1 MEYVII
7 GNSTAGIAAAES
19 IRKLDQAGN
28 ITILS
33 DEAFPTYGRPL
44 ISYYL
49 LGKTDAAHMNYR
61 PADFY
66 RKNNIRTMFSV
77 RAEHIDAAKK
87 QVLLQGG
94 KKVKYDKLLVATG
107 SRPFVPPMEGLDKNE
122 YFTFMTY
129 ADALALEKQL
139 APEKNVLIV
148 GAGLIGLKCLEGI
161 ADRVGKVT
169 VVDMAPHILPSI
181 LDDYGASIIQ
191 NQLEKHGAEFYLSD
205 SVASFEKGVAH
216 LKSGATV
223 PFDILVV
230 AAGVRPNV
238 ELVKEAGG
246 KVGPVDMGEGSA
258 VGIEVTSRS
267 AEFAADGHG
276 LQQPYLLLQAIG
288 EYPHLFSQPCGR
300 GRLSVRPCQHAHLA
314 PFFGLLANLVDDAL
328 QGGQDRVFQAFLEHQ
343 RLGGVVDVLRSKPEV
358 HEFLEA
364 LQAPFLETG
373 LDEVFHRL
381 HIVVGGLFDF
391 LDFLG
396 IGIGKVPVEIPQIL
410 ELLLGESG
418 EGRDVE
424 VAKGD
429 EVFYFYPETVAD
441 QSPFGEVFPQWGGL
455 VCVTAVAG
463 RYGVKMK
470 GGCWIFHYSVFFEK
484 AGFSFLQV
492 LYGLLERVGCEASRG

>member
-19 IRKLDQAGN
+19 IRKLDQAGS

-66 RKNNIRTMFSV
+66 QKNNIRTMFSV
-77 RAEHIDAAKK
+77 RAEHIDTAKK

-107 SRPFVPPMEGLDKNE
+107 SRPFVPPMEGLNKNE

-139 APEKNVLIV
+139 APEKKVLIV

-191 NQLEKHGAEFYLSD
+191 KQLEKHGAEFYLSD

-246 KVGPVDMGEGSA
+246 KVGRGILTDDRQETSLKDVYAAGDCTESYDITCGQSRILALLPNAQFQGSCAGTNMAGGEAHFTNA
-258 VGIEVTSRS
+258 V
-267 AEFAADGHG
+267 
-276 LQQPYLLLQAIG
+276 PMNAIG
-288 EYPHLFSQPCGR
+288 FFGSHVLTAGSYFGDTYEEKEGETYKKLFFDGDNLNGFILIDLPERAGIYTSLLRNQTS
-300 GRLSVRPCQHAHLA
+300 LSEVDFEALKKDP
-314 PFFGLLANLVDDAL
+314 GLLA
-328 QGGQDRVFQAFLEHQ
+328 FSEAFREQKLA
-343 RLGGVVDVLRSKPEV
+343 R
-358 HEFLEA
+358 
-364 LQAPFLETG
+364 
-373 LDEVFHRL
+373 
-381 HIVVGGLFDF
+381 
-391 LDFLG
+391 
-396 IGIGKVPVEIPQIL
+396 KV
-410 ELLLGESG
+410 
-418 EGRDVE
+418 
-424 VAKGD
+424 
-429 EVFYFYPETVAD
+429 
-441 QSPFGEVFPQWGGL
+441 
-455 VCVTAVAG
+455 
-463 RYGVKMK
+463 
-470 GGCWIFHYSVFFEK
+470 
-484 AGFSFLQV
+484 
-492 LYGLLERVGCEASRG
+492 

>member
-19 IRKLDQAGN
+19 IRKLDQAGS

-61 PADFY
+61 PADFHQ
-66 RKNNIRTMFSV
+66 KNNIRTMFSV
-77 RAEHIDAAKK
+77 RAEHIDTAKK

-139 APEKNVLIV
+139 APEKKVLIV

-191 NQLEKHGAEFYLSD
+191 KQLEKHGAEFYLSD

-246 KVGPVDMGEGSA
+246 KVGRGILTDDRQETSLKDVYAAGDCTESYDITCGQSRILALLPNAQFQGSCAGTNMAGGEAHFTNA
-258 VGIEVTSRS
+258 V
-267 AEFAADGHG
+267 
-276 LQQPYLLLQAIG
+276 PMNAIG
-288 EYPHLFSQPCGR
+288 FFGSHVLTAGSYFGDTYEEKEGETYKKLFFDGDKLNGFILIDLPERAGIYTSLLRNQTS
-300 GRLSVRPCQHAHLA
+300 LSEVDFEALKKDP
-314 PFFGLLANLVDDAL
+314 GLLA
-328 QGGQDRVFQAFLEHQ
+328 FSEAFREQKLA
-343 RLGGVVDVLRSKPEV
+343 R
-358 HEFLEA
+358 
-364 LQAPFLETG
+364 
-373 LDEVFHRL
+373 
-381 HIVVGGLFDF
+381 
-391 LDFLG
+391 
-396 IGIGKVPVEIPQIL
+396 KV
-410 ELLLGESG
+410 
-418 EGRDVE
+418 
-424 VAKGD
+424 
-429 EVFYFYPETVAD
+429 
-441 QSPFGEVFPQWGGL
+441 
-455 VCVTAVAG
+455 
-463 RYGVKMK
+463 
-470 GGCWIFHYSVFFEK
+470 
-484 AGFSFLQV
+484 
-492 LYGLLERVGCEASRG
+492 

>member
-19 IRKLDQAGN
+19 IRKLDQAGS

-44 ISYYL
+44 ISYFL

-139 APEKNVLIV
+139 APEKKVLIV

-181 LDDYGASIIQ
+181 LDDYSASIIQ
-191 NQLEKHGAEFYLSD
+191 KQLEKHGAEFYLSD

-246 KVGPVDMGEGSA
+246 KVGRGILTDDRQETSLKDVYAAGDCTESYDITCGQSRILALLPNAQFQGSCAGTNMAGGEAHFTNA
-258 VGIEVTSRS
+258 V
-267 AEFAADGHG
+267 
-276 LQQPYLLLQAIG
+276 PMNAIG
-288 EYPHLFSQPCGR
+288 FFGSHVLTAGSYFGDTYEEKEGETYKKLFFDRDKLNGFILIDLPERAGIYTSLLRNQTS
-300 GRLSVRPCQHAHLA
+300 LSEVDFEALKKDP
-314 PFFGLLANLVDDAL
+314 GLLA
-328 QGGQDRVFQAFLEHQ
+328 FSEAFREQKLA
-343 RLGGVVDVLRSKPEV
+343 R
-358 HEFLEA
+358 
-364 LQAPFLETG
+364 
-373 LDEVFHRL
+373 
-381 HIVVGGLFDF
+381 
-391 LDFLG
+391 
-396 IGIGKVPVEIPQIL
+396 KV
-410 ELLLGESG
+410 
-418 EGRDVE
+418 
-424 VAKGD
+424 
-429 EVFYFYPETVAD
+429 
-441 QSPFGEVFPQWGGL
+441 
-455 VCVTAVAG
+455 
-463 RYGVKMK
+463 
-470 GGCWIFHYSVFFEK
+470 
-484 AGFSFLQV
+484 
-492 LYGLLERVGCEASRG
+492 

>member
-19 IRKLDQAGN
+19 IRKLDQAGS

-139 APEKNVLIV
+139 APEKKVLIV

-191 NQLEKHGAEFYLSD
+191 KLLEKHGAEFYLSD

-246 KVGPVDMGEGSA
+246 KVGRGILTDDRQETSLKDVYAAGDCTESYDITCGQSRILALLPNAQFQGSCAGTNMAGGEAHFTNA
-258 VGIEVTSRS
+258 V
-267 AEFAADGHG
+267 
-276 LQQPYLLLQAIG
+276 PMNAIG
-288 EYPHLFSQPCGR
+288 FFGSHVLTAGSYFGDTYEEKEGETYKKLFFDGDKLNGFILIDLPERAGIYTSLLRNQTS
-300 GRLSVRPCQHAHLA
+300 LSEVDFEALKKDP
-314 PFFGLLANLVDDAL
+314 GLLA
-328 QGGQDRVFQAFLEHQ
+328 FSEAFREQKLA
-343 RLGGVVDVLRSKPEV
+343 R
-358 HEFLEA
+358 
-364 LQAPFLETG
+364 
-373 LDEVFHRL
+373 
-381 HIVVGGLFDF
+381 
-391 LDFLG
+391 
-396 IGIGKVPVEIPQIL
+396 KV
-410 ELLLGESG
+410 
-418 EGRDVE
+418 
-424 VAKGD
+424 
-429 EVFYFYPETVAD
+429 
-441 QSPFGEVFPQWGGL
+441 
-455 VCVTAVAG
+455 
-463 RYGVKMK
+463 
-470 GGCWIFHYSVFFEK
+470 
-484 AGFSFLQV
+484 
-492 LYGLLERVGCEASRG
+492 

>member
-19 IRKLDQAGN
+19 IRKLDQAGS

-44 ISYYL
+44 ISYFL

-77 RAEHIDAAKK
+77 RAEHIDTAKK

-139 APEKNVLIV
+139 APEKKVLIV

-191 NQLEKHGAEFYLSD
+191 KQLEKHGAEFYLSD
-205 SVASFEKGVAH
+205 SVAGFEKGVAH

-246 KVGPVDMGEGSA
+246 KVGRGILTDDRQETSLKDVYAAGDCTESYDITCGQSRILALLPNAQFQGSCAGTNMAGGEAHFTNA
-258 VGIEVTSRS
+258 V
-267 AEFAADGHG
+267 
-276 LQQPYLLLQAIG
+276 PMNAIG
-288 EYPHLFSQPCGR
+288 FFGSHVLTAGSCFGDTYEEKEGETYKKLFFDGDKLNGFILIDLPERAGIYTSLLRNQTS
-300 GRLSVRPCQHAHLA
+300 LSEVDFEALKKDP
-314 PFFGLLANLVDDAL
+314 GLLA
-328 QGGQDRVFQAFLEHQ
+328 FSEAFREQKLA
-343 RLGGVVDVLRSKPEV
+343 R
-358 HEFLEA
+358 
-364 LQAPFLETG
+364 
-373 LDEVFHRL
+373 
-381 HIVVGGLFDF
+381 
-391 LDFLG
+391 
-396 IGIGKVPVEIPQIL
+396 KV
-410 ELLLGESG
+410 
-418 EGRDVE
+418 
-424 VAKGD
+424 
-429 EVFYFYPETVAD
+429 
-441 QSPFGEVFPQWGGL
+441 
-455 VCVTAVAG
+455 
-463 RYGVKMK
+463 
-470 GGCWIFHYSVFFEK
+470 
-484 AGFSFLQV
+484 
-492 LYGLLERVGCEASRG
+492 

>member
-19 IRKLDQAGN
+19 IRKLDQAGS

-33 DEAFPTYGRPL
+33 DEAFSTYGRPL
-44 ISYYL
+44 ISYFL

-77 RAEHIDAAKK
+77 RAEHIDTAKK

-139 APEKNVLIV
+139 APEKKVLIV

-191 NQLEKHGAEFYLSD
+191 EQLEKHGAEFYLSD

-246 KVGPVDMGEGSA
+246 KVGRGILTDDRQETSLKDVYAAGDCTESYDITCGQSRILALLPNAQFQGSCAGTNMAGGEAHFTNA
-258 VGIEVTSRS
+258 V
-267 AEFAADGHG
+267 
-276 LQQPYLLLQAIG
+276 PMNAIG
-288 EYPHLFSQPCGR
+288 FFGSHVLTAGSYFGDTYEEKEGETYKKLFFDGDKLNGFILIDLPERAGIYTSLLRNQTS
-300 GRLSVRPCQHAHLA
+300 LSEVDFEALKKDP
-314 PFFGLLANLVDDAL
+314 GLLA
-328 QGGQDRVFQAFLEHQ
+328 FSEAFREQKLA
-343 RLGGVVDVLRSKPEV
+343 R
-358 HEFLEA
+358 
-364 LQAPFLETG
+364 
-373 LDEVFHRL
+373 
-381 HIVVGGLFDF
+381 
-391 LDFLG
+391 
-396 IGIGKVPVEIPQIL
+396 KV
-410 ELLLGESG
+410 
-418 EGRDVE
+418 
-424 VAKGD
+424 
-429 EVFYFYPETVAD
+429 
-441 QSPFGEVFPQWGGL
+441 
-455 VCVTAVAG
+455 
-463 RYGVKMK
+463 
-470 GGCWIFHYSVFFEK
+470 
-484 AGFSFLQV
+484 
-492 LYGLLERVGCEASRG
+492 

>member
-19 IRKLDQAGN
+19 IRKLDQAGS

-44 ISYYL
+44 ISYFL

-139 APEKNVLIV
+139 APEKKVLIV

-191 NQLEKHGAEFYLSD
+191 KLLEKHGAEFYLSD

-246 KVGPVDMGEGSA
+246 KVGRGILTDDRQETSLKDVYAAGDCTESYDITCGQSRILALLPNAQFQGSCAGTNMAGGEAHFTNA
-258 VGIEVTSRS
+258 V
-267 AEFAADGHG
+267 
-276 LQQPYLLLQAIG
+276 PMNAIG
-288 EYPHLFSQPCGR
+288 FFGSHVLTAGSYFGDTYEEKEGETYKKLFFDGDKLNGFILIDLPERAGIYTSLLRNQTS
-300 GRLSVRPCQHAHLA
+300 LSEVDFEALKKDP
-314 PFFGLLANLVDDAL
+314 GLLA
-328 QGGQDRVFQAFLEHQ
+328 FSEAFREQKLA
-343 RLGGVVDVLRSKPEV
+343 R
-358 HEFLEA
+358 
-364 LQAPFLETG
+364 
-373 LDEVFHRL
+373 
-381 HIVVGGLFDF
+381 
-391 LDFLG
+391 
-396 IGIGKVPVEIPQIL
+396 KV
-410 ELLLGESG
+410 
-418 EGRDVE
+418 
-424 VAKGD
+424 
-429 EVFYFYPETVAD
+429 
-441 QSPFGEVFPQWGGL
+441 
-455 VCVTAVAG
+455 
-463 RYGVKMK
+463 
-470 GGCWIFHYSVFFEK
+470 
-484 AGFSFLQV
+484 
-492 LYGLLERVGCEASRG
+492 

>member
-19 IRKLDQAGN
+19 IRKLDQAGS

-49 LGKTDAAHMNYR
+49 LGKTDAAHMNYC

-66 RKNNIRTMFSV
+66 QKNNIRTMFSV
-77 RAEHIDAAKK
+77 RAEHIDTAKK

-139 APEKNVLIV
+139 APEKKVLIV

-191 NQLEKHGAEFYLSD
+191 KQLEKHGAEFYLSD

-246 KVGPVDMGEGSA
+246 KVGRGILTDDRQETSLKDVYAAGDCTESYDITCGQSRILALLPNAQFQGSCAGTNMAGGEAHFTNA
-258 VGIEVTSRS
+258 V
-267 AEFAADGHG
+267 
-276 LQQPYLLLQAIG
+276 PMNAIG
-288 EYPHLFSQPCGR
+288 FFGSHVLTAGSYFGDTYEEKEGETYKKLFFDGDKLNGFILIDLPERAGIYTSLLRNQTS
-300 GRLSVRPCQHAHLA
+300 LSEVDFEALKKDP
-314 PFFGLLANLVDDAL
+314 GLLA
-328 QGGQDRVFQAFLEHQ
+328 FSEAFREQKLA
-343 RLGGVVDVLRSKPEV
+343 R
-358 HEFLEA
+358 
-364 LQAPFLETG
+364 
-373 LDEVFHRL
+373 
-381 HIVVGGLFDF
+381 
-391 LDFLG
+391 
-396 IGIGKVPVEIPQIL
+396 KV
-410 ELLLGESG
+410 
-418 EGRDVE
+418 
-424 VAKGD
+424 
-429 EVFYFYPETVAD
+429 
-441 QSPFGEVFPQWGGL
+441 
-455 VCVTAVAG
+455 
-463 RYGVKMK
+463 
-470 GGCWIFHYSVFFEK
+470 
-484 AGFSFLQV
+484 
-492 LYGLLERVGCEASRG
+492 

>member
-19 IRKLDQAGN
+19 IRKLDQAGS

-44 ISYYL
+44 ISYFL

-66 RKNNIRTMFSV
+66 QKNNIRTMFSV

-139 APEKNVLIV
+139 APEKKVLIV

-191 NQLEKHGAEFYLSD
+191 KQLEKHGAEFYLSD

-246 KVGPVDMGEGSA
+246 KVGRGILTDDRQETSLKDVYAAGDCTESYDITCGQSRILALLPNAQFQGSCAGTNMAGGEAHFTNA
-258 VGIEVTSRS
+258 V
-267 AEFAADGHG
+267 
-276 LQQPYLLLQAIG
+276 PMNAIG
-288 EYPHLFSQPCGR
+288 FFGSHVLTAGSYFGDTYEEKEGETYKKLFFDGDKLNGFILIDLPERAGIYTSLLRNQTS
-300 GRLSVRPCQHAHLA
+300 LSEVDFEALKKDP
-314 PFFGLLANLVDDAL
+314 GLLA
-328 QGGQDRVFQAFLEHQ
+328 FSEAFREQKLA
-343 RLGGVVDVLRSKPEV
+343 R
-358 HEFLEA
+358 
-364 LQAPFLETG
+364 
-373 LDEVFHRL
+373 
-381 HIVVGGLFDF
+381 
-391 LDFLG
+391 
-396 IGIGKVPVEIPQIL
+396 KV
-410 ELLLGESG
+410 
-418 EGRDVE
+418 
-424 VAKGD
+424 
-429 EVFYFYPETVAD
+429 
-441 QSPFGEVFPQWGGL
+441 
-455 VCVTAVAG
+455 
-463 RYGVKMK
+463 
-470 GGCWIFHYSVFFEK
+470 
-484 AGFSFLQV
+484 
-492 LYGLLERVGCEASRG
+492 

>member
-19 IRKLDQAGN
+19 IRKLDQAGS

-44 ISYYL
+44 ISYFL

-139 APEKNVLIV
+139 APEKKVLIV

-191 NQLEKHGAEFYLSD
+191 KQLEKHGAEFYLSD
-205 SVASFEKGVAH
+205 SVASFEKDVAH

-246 KVGPVDMGEGSA
+246 KVGRGILTDDRQETSLKDVYAAGDCTESYDITCGQSRILALLPNAQFQGSCAGTNMAGGEAHFTNA
-258 VGIEVTSRS
+258 V
-267 AEFAADGHG
+267 
-276 LQQPYLLLQAIG
+276 PMNAIG
-288 EYPHLFSQPCGR
+288 FFGSHVLTAGSYFGDTYEEKEGETYKKLFFDGDKLNGFILIDLPERAGIYTSLLRNQTS
-300 GRLSVRPCQHAHLA
+300 LSEVDFEALKKDP
-314 PFFGLLANLVDDAL
+314 GLLA
-328 QGGQDRVFQAFLEHQ
+328 FSEAFREQKLA
-343 RLGGVVDVLRSKPEV
+343 R
-358 HEFLEA
+358 
-364 LQAPFLETG
+364 
-373 LDEVFHRL
+373 
-381 HIVVGGLFDF
+381 
-391 LDFLG
+391 
-396 IGIGKVPVEIPQIL
+396 KV
-410 ELLLGESG
+410 
-418 EGRDVE
+418 
-424 VAKGD
+424 
-429 EVFYFYPETVAD
+429 
-441 QSPFGEVFPQWGGL
+441 
-455 VCVTAVAG
+455 
-463 RYGVKMK
+463 
-470 GGCWIFHYSVFFEK
+470 
-484 AGFSFLQV
+484 
-492 LYGLLERVGCEASRG
+492 

>member
-19 IRKLDQAGN
+19 IRKLDQAGS

-66 RKNNIRTMFSV
+66 QKNNIRTMFSV

-139 APEKNVLIV
+139 APEKKVLIV

-191 NQLEKHGAEFYLSD
+191 KQLEKHGAEFYLSD

-246 KVGPVDMGEGSA
+246 KVGRGILTDDRQETSLKDVYAAGDCTECYDITCGQSRILALLPNAQFQGSCAGTNMAGGEAHFTNA
-258 VGIEVTSRS
+258 V
-267 AEFAADGHG
+267 
-276 LQQPYLLLQAIG
+276 PMNAIG
-288 EYPHLFSQPCGR
+288 FFGSHVLTAGSYFGDTYEEKEGETYKKLFFDGDKLNGFILIDLPERAGIYTSLLRNQTS
-300 GRLSVRPCQHAHLA
+300 LSEVDFEALKKDP
-314 PFFGLLANLVDDAL
+314 GLLA
-328 QGGQDRVFQAFLEHQ
+328 FSEAFREQKLA
-343 RLGGVVDVLRSKPEV
+343 R
-358 HEFLEA
+358 
-364 LQAPFLETG
+364 
-373 LDEVFHRL
+373 
-381 HIVVGGLFDF
+381 
-391 LDFLG
+391 
-396 IGIGKVPVEIPQIL
+396 KV
-410 ELLLGESG
+410 
-418 EGRDVE
+418 
-424 VAKGD
+424 
-429 EVFYFYPETVAD
+429 
-441 QSPFGEVFPQWGGL
+441 
-455 VCVTAVAG
+455 
-463 RYGVKMK
+463 
-470 GGCWIFHYSVFFEK
+470 
-484 AGFSFLQV
+484 
-492 LYGLLERVGCEASRG
+492 

>member
-19 IRKLDQAGN
+19 IRKLDQAGS

-44 ISYYL
+44 ISYFL

-139 APEKNVLIV
+139 APEKKVLIV

-191 NQLEKHGAEFYLSD
+191 KQLEKHGAEFYLSD

-246 KVGPVDMGEGSA
+246 KVGRGILTDDRQETSLKDVYAAGDCTECYDITCGQSRILALLPNAQFQGSCAGTNMAGGEAHFTNA
-258 VGIEVTSRS
+258 V
-267 AEFAADGHG
+267 
-276 LQQPYLLLQAIG
+276 PMNAIG
-288 EYPHLFSQPCGR
+288 FFGSHVLTAGSYFGDTYEEKEGETYKKLFFDGDKLNGFILIDLPERAGIYTSLLRNQTS
-300 GRLSVRPCQHAHLA
+300 LSEVDFEALKKDP
-314 PFFGLLANLVDDAL
+314 GLLA
-328 QGGQDRVFQAFLEHQ
+328 FSEAFREQKLA
-343 RLGGVVDVLRSKPEV
+343 R
-358 HEFLEA
+358 
-364 LQAPFLETG
+364 
-373 LDEVFHRL
+373 
-381 HIVVGGLFDF
+381 
-391 LDFLG
+391 
-396 IGIGKVPVEIPQIL
+396 KV
-410 ELLLGESG
+410 
-418 EGRDVE
+418 
-424 VAKGD
+424 
-429 EVFYFYPETVAD
+429 
-441 QSPFGEVFPQWGGL
+441 
-455 VCVTAVAG
+455 
-463 RYGVKMK
+463 
-470 GGCWIFHYSVFFEK
+470 
-484 AGFSFLQV
+484 
-492 LYGLLERVGCEASRG
+492 

>member
-19 IRKLDQAGN
+19 IRKLDQAGS

-49 LGKTDAAHMNYR
+49 LGKTDAAHMNYC

-66 RKNNIRTMFSV
+66 QKNNIRTMFSV
-77 RAEHIDAAKK
+77 RAEHIDTAKK

-107 SRPFVPPMEGLDKNE
+107 SRPFVPPREGLDKNE

-139 APEKNVLIV
+139 APEKKVLIV

-191 NQLEKHGAEFYLSD
+191 KQLEKHGAEFYLSD

-246 KVGPVDMGEGSA
+246 KVGRGILTDDRQETSLKDVYAAGDCTESYDITCGQSRILALLPNAQFQGSCAGTNMAGGEAHFTNA
-258 VGIEVTSRS
+258 V
-267 AEFAADGHG
+267 
-276 LQQPYLLLQAIG
+276 PMNAIG
-288 EYPHLFSQPCGR
+288 FFGSHVLTAGSYFGDTYEEKEGETYKKLFFDGDKLNGFILIDLPERAGIYTSLLRNQTS
-300 GRLSVRPCQHAHLA
+300 LSEVDFEALKKDP
-314 PFFGLLANLVDDAL
+314 GLLA
-328 QGGQDRVFQAFLEHQ
+328 FSEAFREQKLA
-343 RLGGVVDVLRSKPEV
+343 R
-358 HEFLEA
+358 
-364 LQAPFLETG
+364 
-373 LDEVFHRL
+373 
-381 HIVVGGLFDF
+381 
-391 LDFLG
+391 
-396 IGIGKVPVEIPQIL
+396 KV
-410 ELLLGESG
+410 
-418 EGRDVE
+418 
-424 VAKGD
+424 
-429 EVFYFYPETVAD
+429 
-441 QSPFGEVFPQWGGL
+441 
-455 VCVTAVAG
+455 
-463 RYGVKMK
+463 
-470 GGCWIFHYSVFFEK
+470 
-484 AGFSFLQV
+484 
-492 LYGLLERVGCEASRG
+492 

>member
-19 IRKLDQAGN
+19 IRKLDQAGS

-61 PADFY
+61 PADFHQ
-66 RKNNIRTMFSV
+66 KNNIRTMFSV
-77 RAEHIDAAKK
+77 RAEHIDTAKK

-139 APEKNVLIV
+139 APEKKVLIV

-191 NQLEKHGAEFYLSD
+191 KLLEKHGAEFYLSD

-246 KVGPVDMGEGSA
+246 KVGRGILTDDRQETSLKDVYAAGDCTESYDITCGQSRILALLPNAQFQGSCAGTNMAGGEAHFTNA
-258 VGIEVTSRS
+258 V
-267 AEFAADGHG
+267 
-276 LQQPYLLLQAIG
+276 PMNAIG
-288 EYPHLFSQPCGR
+288 FFGSHVLTAGSYFGDTYEEKEGETYKKLFFDGDKLNGFILIDLPERAGIYTSLLRNQTS
-300 GRLSVRPCQHAHLA
+300 LSEVDFEALKKDP
-314 PFFGLLANLVDDAL
+314 GLLA
-328 QGGQDRVFQAFLEHQ
+328 FSEAFREQKLA
-343 RLGGVVDVLRSKPEV
+343 R
-358 HEFLEA
+358 
-364 LQAPFLETG
+364 
-373 LDEVFHRL
+373 
-381 HIVVGGLFDF
+381 
-391 LDFLG
+391 
-396 IGIGKVPVEIPQIL
+396 KV
-410 ELLLGESG
+410 
-418 EGRDVE
+418 
-424 VAKGD
+424 
-429 EVFYFYPETVAD
+429 
-441 QSPFGEVFPQWGGL
+441 
-455 VCVTAVAG
+455 
-463 RYGVKMK
+463 
-470 GGCWIFHYSVFFEK
+470 
-484 AGFSFLQV
+484 
-492 LYGLLERVGCEASRG
+492 

>member
-19 IRKLDQAGN
+19 IRKLDQAGS

-44 ISYYL
+44 ISYFL

-77 RAEHIDAAKK
+77 RAEHIDTAKK

-139 APEKNVLIV
+139 APEKKVLIV

-181 LDDYGASIIQ
+181 LDDYSASIIQ
-191 NQLEKHGAEFYLSD
+191 KQLEKHGAEFYLSD

-223 PFDILVV
+223 LFDILVV

-246 KVGPVDMGEGSA
+246 KVGRGILTDDRQETSLKDVYAAGDCTESYDITCGQSRILALLPNAQFQGSCAGTNMAGGEAHFTNA
-258 VGIEVTSRS
+258 V
-267 AEFAADGHG
+267 
-276 LQQPYLLLQAIG
+276 PMNAIG
-288 EYPHLFSQPCGR
+288 FFGSHVLTAGSYFGDTYEEKEGETYKKLFFDGDKLNGFILIDLPERAGIYTSLLRNQTS
-300 GRLSVRPCQHAHLA
+300 LSEVDFEALKKDP
-314 PFFGLLANLVDDAL
+314 GLLA
-328 QGGQDRVFQAFLEHQ
+328 FSEAFREQKLA
-343 RLGGVVDVLRSKPEV
+343 R
-358 HEFLEA
+358 
-364 LQAPFLETG
+364 
-373 LDEVFHRL
+373 
-381 HIVVGGLFDF
+381 
-391 LDFLG
+391 
-396 IGIGKVPVEIPQIL
+396 KV
-410 ELLLGESG
+410 
-418 EGRDVE
+418 
-424 VAKGD
+424 
-429 EVFYFYPETVAD
+429 
-441 QSPFGEVFPQWGGL
+441 
-455 VCVTAVAG
+455 
-463 RYGVKMK
+463 
-470 GGCWIFHYSVFFEK
+470 
-484 AGFSFLQV
+484 
-492 LYGLLERVGCEASRG
+492 

>member
-19 IRKLDQAGN
+19 IRKLDQAGS

-44 ISYYL
+44 ISYFL

-77 RAEHIDAAKK
+77 CAEHIDAAIK

-139 APEKNVLIV
+139 APEKKVLIV

-191 NQLEKHGAEFYLSD
+191 KQLEKHGAEFYLSD

-246 KVGPVDMGEGSA
+246 KVGRGILTDDRQETSLKDVYAAGDCTESYDITCGQSRILALLPNAQFQGSCAGTNMAGGEAHFANA
-258 VGIEVTSRS
+258 V
-267 AEFAADGHG
+267 
-276 LQQPYLLLQAIG
+276 PMNAIG
-288 EYPHLFSQPCGR
+288 FFGSHVLTAGSYFGDTYEEKEGETYKKLFFDGDKLNGFILIDLPERAGIYTSLLRNQTS
-300 GRLSVRPCQHAHLA
+300 LSEVDFEALKKDP
-314 PFFGLLANLVDDAL
+314 GLLA
-328 QGGQDRVFQAFLEHQ
+328 FSEAFREQKLA
-343 RLGGVVDVLRSKPEV
+343 R
-358 HEFLEA
+358 
-364 LQAPFLETG
+364 
-373 LDEVFHRL
+373 
-381 HIVVGGLFDF
+381 
-391 LDFLG
+391 
-396 IGIGKVPVEIPQIL
+396 KV
-410 ELLLGESG
+410 
-418 EGRDVE
+418 
-424 VAKGD
+424 
-429 EVFYFYPETVAD
+429 
-441 QSPFGEVFPQWGGL
+441 
-455 VCVTAVAG
+455 
-463 RYGVKMK
+463 
-470 GGCWIFHYSVFFEK
+470 
-484 AGFSFLQV
+484 
-492 LYGLLERVGCEASRG
+492 

>member
-19 IRKLDQAGN
+19 IRKLDQAGS

-44 ISYYL
+44 ISYFL
-49 LGKTDAAHMNYR
+49 LGKMDAAHMNYR

-191 NQLEKHGAEFYLSD
+191 KQLEKHGAEFYLSD

-246 KVGPVDMGEGSA
+246 KVGRGILTDDRQETSLKDVYAAGDCTESYDITCGQSRILALLPNAQFQGSCAGTNMAGGEAHFTNA
-258 VGIEVTSRS
+258 V
-267 AEFAADGHG
+267 
-276 LQQPYLLLQAIG
+276 PMNAIG
-288 EYPHLFSQPCGR
+288 FFGSHVLTAGSYFGDTYEEKEGETYKKLFFDGDKLNGFILIDLPERAGIYTSLLRNQTS
-300 GRLSVRPCQHAHLA
+300 LSEVDFEALKKDP
-314 PFFGLLANLVDDAL
+314 GLLA
-328 QGGQDRVFQAFLEHQ
+328 FSEAFREQKLA
-343 RLGGVVDVLRSKPEV
+343 R
-358 HEFLEA
+358 
-364 LQAPFLETG
+364 
-373 LDEVFHRL
+373 
-381 HIVVGGLFDF
+381 
-391 LDFLG
+391 
-396 IGIGKVPVEIPQIL
+396 KV
-410 ELLLGESG
+410 
-418 EGRDVE
+418 
-424 VAKGD
+424 
-429 EVFYFYPETVAD
+429 
-441 QSPFGEVFPQWGGL
+441 
-455 VCVTAVAG
+455 
-463 RYGVKMK
+463 
-470 GGCWIFHYSVFFEK
+470 
-484 AGFSFLQV
+484 
-492 LYGLLERVGCEASRG
+492 

>member
-77 RAEHIDAAKK
+77 CAEHIDAEKK

-139 APEKNVLIV
+139 APEKKVLIV

-191 NQLEKHGAEFYLSD
+191 KQLEKHGAEFYLSD

-246 KVGPVDMGEGSA
+246 KVGRGILTDDRQETSLKDVYAAGDCTESYDITCGQSRILALLPNAQFQGSCAGTNMAGGEAHFTNA
-258 VGIEVTSRS
+258 V
-267 AEFAADGHG
+267 
-276 LQQPYLLLQAIG
+276 PMNAIG
-288 EYPHLFSQPCGR
+288 FFGSHVLTAGSYFGDTYEEKEGETYKKLFFDGDKLNGFILIDLPERAGIYTSLLRNQTS
-300 GRLSVRPCQHAHLA
+300 LSEVDFEALKKDP
-314 PFFGLLANLVDDAL
+314 GLLA
-328 QGGQDRVFQAFLEHQ
+328 FSEAFREQKLA
-343 RLGGVVDVLRSKPEV
+343 R
-358 HEFLEA
+358 
-364 LQAPFLETG
+364 
-373 LDEVFHRL
+373 
-381 HIVVGGLFDF
+381 
-391 LDFLG
+391 
-396 IGIGKVPVEIPQIL
+396 KV
-410 ELLLGESG
+410 
-418 EGRDVE
+418 
-424 VAKGD
+424 
-429 EVFYFYPETVAD
+429 
-441 QSPFGEVFPQWGGL
+441 
-455 VCVTAVAG
+455 
-463 RYGVKMK
+463 
-470 GGCWIFHYSVFFEK
+470 
-484 AGFSFLQV
+484 
-492 LYGLLERVGCEASRG
+492 

>member
-19 IRKLDQAGN
+19 IRKLDQAGS

-139 APEKNVLIV
+139 APEKKVLIV

-191 NQLEKHGAEFYLSD
+191 EQLEKHGAEFYLSD

-246 KVGPVDMGEGSA
+246 KVGRGILTDDRQETSLKDVYAAGDCTESYDITCGQSRILALLPNAQFQGSCAGTNMAGGEAHFTNA
-258 VGIEVTSRS
+258 V
-267 AEFAADGHG
+267 
-276 LQQPYLLLQAIG
+276 PMNAIG
-288 EYPHLFSQPCGR
+288 FFGSHVLTAGSYFGDTYEEKEGETYKKLFFDGDKLNGFILIDLPERAGIYTSLLRNQTS
-300 GRLSVRPCQHAHLA
+300 LSEVDFEALKKDP
-314 PFFGLLANLVDDAL
+314 GLLA
-328 QGGQDRVFQAFLEHQ
+328 FSEAFREQKLA
-343 RLGGVVDVLRSKPEV
+343 R
-358 HEFLEA
+358 
-364 LQAPFLETG
+364 
-373 LDEVFHRL
+373 
-381 HIVVGGLFDF
+381 
-391 LDFLG
+391 
-396 IGIGKVPVEIPQIL
+396 KV
-410 ELLLGESG
+410 
-418 EGRDVE
+418 
-424 VAKGD
+424 
-429 EVFYFYPETVAD
+429 
-441 QSPFGEVFPQWGGL
+441 
-455 VCVTAVAG
+455 
-463 RYGVKMK
+463 
-470 GGCWIFHYSVFFEK
+470 
-484 AGFSFLQV
+484 
-492 LYGLLERVGCEASRG
+492 

>member
-1 MEYVII
+1 M
-7 GNSTAGIAAAES
+7 
-19 IRKLDQAGN
+19 
-28 ITILS
+28 
-33 DEAFPTYGRPL
+33 
-44 ISYYL
+44 
-49 LGKTDAAHMNYR
+49 DAAHMNYR

-191 NQLEKHGAEFYLSD
+191 KQLEKHGAEFYLSD

-246 KVGPVDMGEGSA
+246 KVGRGILTDDRQETSLKDVYAAGDCTESYDITCGQSRILALLPNAQFQGSCAGTNMAGGEAHFTNA
-258 VGIEVTSRS
+258 V
-267 AEFAADGHG
+267 
-276 LQQPYLLLQAIG
+276 PMNAIG
-288 EYPHLFSQPCGR
+288 FFGSHVLTAGSYFGDTYEEKEGETYKKLFFDGDKLNGFILIDLPERAGIYTSLLRNQTS
-300 GRLSVRPCQHAHLA
+300 LSEVDFEALKKDP
-314 PFFGLLANLVDDAL
+314 GLLA
-328 QGGQDRVFQAFLEHQ
+328 FSEAFREQKLA
-343 RLGGVVDVLRSKPEV
+343 R
-358 HEFLEA
+358 
-364 LQAPFLETG
+364 
-373 LDEVFHRL
+373 
-381 HIVVGGLFDF
+381 
-391 LDFLG
+391 
-396 IGIGKVPVEIPQIL
+396 KV
-410 ELLLGESG
+410 
-418 EGRDVE
+418 
-424 VAKGD
+424 
-429 EVFYFYPETVAD
+429 
-441 QSPFGEVFPQWGGL
+441 
-455 VCVTAVAG
+455 
-463 RYGVKMK
+463 
-470 GGCWIFHYSVFFEK
+470 
-484 AGFSFLQV
+484 
-492 LYGLLERVGCEASRG
+492 

>member
-19 IRKLDQAGN
+19 IRKLDQAGS

-44 ISYYL
+44 ISYFL

-191 NQLEKHGAEFYLSD
+191 KQLEKHGAEFYLSD

-246 KVGPVDMGEGSA
+246 KVGRGILTDDRQETSLKDVYAAGDCTESYDITCGQSRILALLPNAQFQGSCAGTNMAGGEAHFTNA
-258 VGIEVTSRS
+258 V
-267 AEFAADGHG
+267 
-276 LQQPYLLLQAIG
+276 PMNAIG
-288 EYPHLFSQPCGR
+288 FFGSHVLTAGSYFGDTYEEKEGETYKKLFFDGDKLNGFILIDLPERAGIYTSLLRNQTS
-300 GRLSVRPCQHAHLA
+300 LSEVDFEALKKDP
-314 PFFGLLANLVDDAL
+314 GLLA
-328 QGGQDRVFQAFLEHQ
+328 FSEAFREQKLA
-343 RLGGVVDVLRSKPEV
+343 R
-358 HEFLEA
+358 
-364 LQAPFLETG
+364 
-373 LDEVFHRL
+373 
-381 HIVVGGLFDF
+381 
-391 LDFLG
+391 
-396 IGIGKVPVEIPQIL
+396 KV
-410 ELLLGESG
+410 
-418 EGRDVE
+418 
-424 VAKGD
+424 
-429 EVFYFYPETVAD
+429 
-441 QSPFGEVFPQWGGL
+441 
-455 VCVTAVAG
+455 
-463 RYGVKMK
+463 
-470 GGCWIFHYSVFFEK
+470 
-484 AGFSFLQV
+484 
-492 LYGLLERVGCEASRG
+492 

>member
-19 IRKLDQAGN
+19 IRKLDQAGS

-44 ISYYL
+44 ISYFL

-66 RKNNIRTMFSV
+66 KKNNIRTMFSV
-77 RAEHIDAAKK
+77 RAEHIDTAKK

-139 APEKNVLIV
+139 APEKKVLIV

-191 NQLEKHGAEFYLSD
+191 KQLEKHGAEFYLSD

-246 KVGPVDMGEGSA
+246 KVGRGILTDDRQETSLKDVYAAGDCTESYDITCGQSRILALLPNAQFQGSCAGTNMAGGEAHFTNA
-258 VGIEVTSRS
+258 V
-267 AEFAADGHG
+267 
-276 LQQPYLLLQAIG
+276 PMNAIG
-288 EYPHLFSQPCGR
+288 FFGSHVLTAGSYFGDTYEEKEGETYKKLFFDGDKLNGFILIDLPERAGIYTSLLRNQTS
-300 GRLSVRPCQHAHLA
+300 LSEVDFEALKKDP
-314 PFFGLLANLVDDAL
+314 GLLA
-328 QGGQDRVFQAFLEHQ
+328 FSEAFREQKLA
-343 RLGGVVDVLRSKPEV
+343 R
-358 HEFLEA
+358 
-364 LQAPFLETG
+364 
-373 LDEVFHRL
+373 
-381 HIVVGGLFDF
+381 
-391 LDFLG
+391 
-396 IGIGKVPVEIPQIL
+396 KV
-410 ELLLGESG
+410 
-418 EGRDVE
+418 
-424 VAKGD
+424 
-429 EVFYFYPETVAD
+429 
-441 QSPFGEVFPQWGGL
+441 
-455 VCVTAVAG
+455 
-463 RYGVKMK
+463 
-470 GGCWIFHYSVFFEK
+470 
-484 AGFSFLQV
+484 
-492 LYGLLERVGCEASRG
+492 

>member
-19 IRKLDQAGN
+19 IRKLDQAGS

-44 ISYYL
+44 ISYFL

-139 APEKNVLIV
+139 APEKKVLIV

-181 LDDYGASIIQ
+181 LDDYSASIIQ
-191 NQLEKHGAEFYLSD
+191 KQLEKHGAEFYLSD

-246 KVGPVDMGEGSA
+246 KVGRGILTDDRQETSLKDVYAAGDCTESYDITCGQSRILALLPNAQFQGSCAGTNMAGGEAHFTNA
-258 VGIEVTSRS
+258 V
-267 AEFAADGHG
+267 
-276 LQQPYLLLQAIG
+276 PMNAIG
-288 EYPHLFSQPCGR
+288 FFGSHVLTAGSYFGDTYEEKEGETYKKLFFDGDKLNGFILIDLPERAGIYTSLLRNQTS
-300 GRLSVRPCQHAHLA
+300 LSEVDFEALKKDP
-314 PFFGLLANLVDDAL
+314 GLLA
-328 QGGQDRVFQAFLEHQ
+328 FSEAFREQKLA
-343 RLGGVVDVLRSKPEV
+343 R
-358 HEFLEA
+358 
-364 LQAPFLETG
+364 
-373 LDEVFHRL
+373 
-381 HIVVGGLFDF
+381 
-391 LDFLG
+391 
-396 IGIGKVPVEIPQIL
+396 KV
-410 ELLLGESG
+410 
-418 EGRDVE
+418 
-424 VAKGD
+424 
-429 EVFYFYPETVAD
+429 
-441 QSPFGEVFPQWGGL
+441 
-455 VCVTAVAG
+455 
-463 RYGVKMK
+463 
-470 GGCWIFHYSVFFEK
+470 
-484 AGFSFLQV
+484 
-492 LYGLLERVGCEASRG
+492 

>member
-7 GNSTAGIAAAES
+7 GNSTAGIAAAEG

-77 RAEHIDAAKK
+77 RAEHIDTAKK

-191 NQLEKHGAEFYLSD
+191 KQLEKHGAEFYLSD

-246 KVGPVDMGEGSA
+246 KVGRGILTDDRQETSLKDVYAAGDCTESYDITCGQSRILALLPNAQFQGSCAGTNMAGGEAHFTNA
-258 VGIEVTSRS
+258 V
-267 AEFAADGHG
+267 
-276 LQQPYLLLQAIG
+276 PMNAIG
-288 EYPHLFSQPCGR
+288 FFGSHVLTAGSYFGDTYEEKEGETYKKLFFDGDKLNGFILIDLPERAGIYTSLLRNQTS
-300 GRLSVRPCQHAHLA
+300 LSEVDFEALKKDP
-314 PFFGLLANLVDDAL
+314 GLLA
-328 QGGQDRVFQAFLEHQ
+328 FSEAFREQKLA
-343 RLGGVVDVLRSKPEV
+343 R
-358 HEFLEA
+358 
-364 LQAPFLETG
+364 
-373 LDEVFHRL
+373 
-381 HIVVGGLFDF
+381 
-391 LDFLG
+391 
-396 IGIGKVPVEIPQIL
+396 KV
-410 ELLLGESG
+410 
-418 EGRDVE
+418 
-424 VAKGD
+424 
-429 EVFYFYPETVAD
+429 
-441 QSPFGEVFPQWGGL
+441 
-455 VCVTAVAG
+455 
-463 RYGVKMK
+463 
-470 GGCWIFHYSVFFEK
+470 
-484 AGFSFLQV
+484 
-492 LYGLLERVGCEASRG
+492 

>member
-19 IRKLDQAGN
+19 IRKLDQAGS

-44 ISYYL
+44 ISYFL

-191 NQLEKHGAEFYLSD
+191 KQLEKHGAEFYLSD

-246 KVGPVDMGEGSA
+246 KVGRGILTDDRQETSLKDVYAAGDCTESYDITCGQSRILALLPNAQFQGSCAGTNMAGGEAHFTNA
-258 VGIEVTSRS
+258 V
-267 AEFAADGHG
+267 
-276 LQQPYLLLQAIG
+276 PMNAIG
-288 EYPHLFSQPCGR
+288 FFDSHVLTAGSYFGDTYEEKEGETYKKLFFDGDKLNGFILIDLPERAGIYTSLLRNQTS
-300 GRLSVRPCQHAHLA
+300 LSEVDFEALKKDP
-314 PFFGLLANLVDDAL
+314 GLLA
-328 QGGQDRVFQAFLEHQ
+328 FSEAFREQKLA
-343 RLGGVVDVLRSKPEV
+343 R
-358 HEFLEA
+358 
-364 LQAPFLETG
+364 
-373 LDEVFHRL
+373 
-381 HIVVGGLFDF
+381 
-391 LDFLG
+391 
-396 IGIGKVPVEIPQIL
+396 KV
-410 ELLLGESG
+410 
-418 EGRDVE
+418 
-424 VAKGD
+424 
-429 EVFYFYPETVAD
+429 
-441 QSPFGEVFPQWGGL
+441 
-455 VCVTAVAG
+455 
-463 RYGVKMK
+463 
-470 GGCWIFHYSVFFEK
+470 
-484 AGFSFLQV
+484 
-492 LYGLLERVGCEASRG
+492 

>member
-19 IRKLDQAGN
+19 IRKLDQAGS

-139 APEKNVLIV
+139 APEKKVLIV

-191 NQLEKHGAEFYLSD
+191 KQLEKHGAEFYLSD

-246 KVGPVDMGEGSA
+246 KVGRGILTDDRQETSLKDVYAAGDCTESYDITCGQSRILALLPNAQFQGSCAGTNMAGGEAHFTNA
-258 VGIEVTSRS
+258 V
-267 AEFAADGHG
+267 
-276 LQQPYLLLQAIG
+276 PMNAIG
-288 EYPHLFSQPCGR
+288 FFGSHVLTAGSYFGDTYEEKEGETYKKLFFDGDKLNGFILIDLPERAGIYTSLLRNQTS
-300 GRLSVRPCQHAHLA
+300 LSEVDFEALKKDP
-314 PFFGLLANLVDDAL
+314 GLLA
-328 QGGQDRVFQAFLEHQ
+328 FSEAFREQKLA
-343 RLGGVVDVLRSKPEV
+343 R
-358 HEFLEA
+358 
-364 LQAPFLETG
+364 
-373 LDEVFHRL
+373 
-381 HIVVGGLFDF
+381 
-391 LDFLG
+391 
-396 IGIGKVPVEIPQIL
+396 KV
-410 ELLLGESG
+410 
-418 EGRDVE
+418 
-424 VAKGD
+424 
-429 EVFYFYPETVAD
+429 
-441 QSPFGEVFPQWGGL
+441 
-455 VCVTAVAG
+455 
-463 RYGVKMK
+463 
-470 GGCWIFHYSVFFEK
+470 
-484 AGFSFLQV
+484 
-492 LYGLLERVGCEASRG
+492 

>member
-19 IRKLDQAGN
+19 IRKLDQAGS

-44 ISYYL
+44 ISYFL

-77 RAEHIDAAKK
+77 RAEHIDTAKK

-139 APEKNVLIV
+139 APEKKVLIV

-161 ADRVGKVT
+161 ADRVDKVT

-191 NQLEKHGAEFYLSD
+191 KQLEKHGAEFYLSD

-246 KVGPVDMGEGSA
+246 KVGRGILTDDRQETSLKDVYAAGDCTESYDITCGQSRILALLPNAQFQGSCAGTNMAGGEAHFTNA
-258 VGIEVTSRS
+258 V
-267 AEFAADGHG
+267 
-276 LQQPYLLLQAIG
+276 PMNAIG
-288 EYPHLFSQPCGR
+288 FFGSHVLTAGSYFGDTYEEKKGETYKKLFFDGDKLNGFILIDLPERAGIYTSLLRNQTS
-300 GRLSVRPCQHAHLA
+300 LSEVDFEALKKDP
-314 PFFGLLANLVDDAL
+314 GLLA
-328 QGGQDRVFQAFLEHQ
+328 FSEAFREQKLA
-343 RLGGVVDVLRSKPEV
+343 R
-358 HEFLEA
+358 
-364 LQAPFLETG
+364 
-373 LDEVFHRL
+373 
-381 HIVVGGLFDF
+381 
-391 LDFLG
+391 
-396 IGIGKVPVEIPQIL
+396 KV
-410 ELLLGESG
+410 
-418 EGRDVE
+418 
-424 VAKGD
+424 
-429 EVFYFYPETVAD
+429 
-441 QSPFGEVFPQWGGL
+441 
-455 VCVTAVAG
+455 
-463 RYGVKMK
+463 
-470 GGCWIFHYSVFFEK
+470 
-484 AGFSFLQV
+484 
-492 LYGLLERVGCEASRG
+492 

>member
-19 IRKLDQAGN
+19 IRKLDQAGS

-77 RAEHIDAAKK
+77 RAEHIDTAKK

-139 APEKNVLIV
+139 APEKKVLIV

-191 NQLEKHGAEFYLSD
+191 EQLEKHGAEFYLSD

-246 KVGPVDMGEGSA
+246 KVGRGILTDDRQETSLKDVYAAGDCTESYDITCGQSRILALLPNAQFQGSCAGTNMAGGEAHFTNA
-258 VGIEVTSRS
+258 V
-267 AEFAADGHG
+267 
-276 LQQPYLLLQAIG
+276 PMNAIG
-288 EYPHLFSQPCGR
+288 FFGSHVLTAGSYFGDTYEEKEGETYKKLFFDGDKLNGFILIDLPERAGIYTSLLRNQTS
-300 GRLSVRPCQHAHLA
+300 LSEVDFEALKKDP
-314 PFFGLLANLVDDAL
+314 GLLA
-328 QGGQDRVFQAFLEHQ
+328 FSEAFREQKLA
-343 RLGGVVDVLRSKPEV
+343 R
-358 HEFLEA
+358 
-364 LQAPFLETG
+364 
-373 LDEVFHRL
+373 
-381 HIVVGGLFDF
+381 
-391 LDFLG
+391 
-396 IGIGKVPVEIPQIL
+396 KV
-410 ELLLGESG
+410 
-418 EGRDVE
+418 
-424 VAKGD
+424 
-429 EVFYFYPETVAD
+429 
-441 QSPFGEVFPQWGGL
+441 
-455 VCVTAVAG
+455 
-463 RYGVKMK
+463 
-470 GGCWIFHYSVFFEK
+470 
-484 AGFSFLQV
+484 
-492 LYGLLERVGCEASRG
+492 

>member
-19 IRKLDQAGN
+19 IRKLDQAGS

-66 RKNNIRTMFSV
+66 QKNNIRTMFSV

-191 NQLEKHGAEFYLSD
+191 KQLEKHGAEFYLSD

-246 KVGPVDMGEGSA
+246 KVGRGILTDDRQETSLKDVYAAGDCTESYDITCGQSRILALLPNAQFQGSCAGTNMAGGEAHFTNA
-258 VGIEVTSRS
+258 V
-267 AEFAADGHG
+267 
-276 LQQPYLLLQAIG
+276 PMNAIG
-288 EYPHLFSQPCGR
+288 FFGSHVLTAGSYFGDTYEEKEGETYKKLFFDGDKLNGFILIDLPERAGIYTSLLRNQTS
-300 GRLSVRPCQHAHLA
+300 LSEVDFEALKKDP
-314 PFFGLLANLVDDAL
+314 GLLA
-328 QGGQDRVFQAFLEHQ
+328 FSEAFREQKLA
-343 RLGGVVDVLRSKPEV
+343 R
-358 HEFLEA
+358 
-364 LQAPFLETG
+364 
-373 LDEVFHRL
+373 
-381 HIVVGGLFDF
+381 
-391 LDFLG
+391 
-396 IGIGKVPVEIPQIL
+396 KV
-410 ELLLGESG
+410 
-418 EGRDVE
+418 
-424 VAKGD
+424 
-429 EVFYFYPETVAD
+429 
-441 QSPFGEVFPQWGGL
+441 
-455 VCVTAVAG
+455 
-463 RYGVKMK
+463 
-470 GGCWIFHYSVFFEK
+470 
-484 AGFSFLQV
+484 
-492 LYGLLERVGCEASRG
+492 

>member
-19 IRKLDQAGN
+19 IRKLDQAGS

-49 LGKTDAAHMNYR
+49 LGKTDAAHMNYC

-66 RKNNIRTMFSV
+66 QKNNIRTMFSV

-139 APEKNVLIV
+139 APEKKVLIV

-191 NQLEKHGAEFYLSD
+191 KQLEKHGAEFYLSD

-246 KVGPVDMGEGSA
+246 KVGRGILTDDRQETSLKDVYAAGDCTESYDITCGQSRILALLPNAQFQGSCAGTNMAGGEAHFTNA
-258 VGIEVTSRS
+258 V
-267 AEFAADGHG
+267 
-276 LQQPYLLLQAIG
+276 PMNAIG
-288 EYPHLFSQPCGR
+288 FFGSHVLTAGSYFGDTYEEKEGETYKKLFFDGDKLNGFILIDLPERAGIYTSLLRNQTS
-300 GRLSVRPCQHAHLA
+300 LSEVDFEALKKDP
-314 PFFGLLANLVDDAL
+314 GLLA
-328 QGGQDRVFQAFLEHQ
+328 FSEAFREQKLA
-343 RLGGVVDVLRSKPEV
+343 R
-358 HEFLEA
+358 
-364 LQAPFLETG
+364 
-373 LDEVFHRL
+373 
-381 HIVVGGLFDF
+381 
-391 LDFLG
+391 
-396 IGIGKVPVEIPQIL
+396 KV
-410 ELLLGESG
+410 
-418 EGRDVE
+418 
-424 VAKGD
+424 
-429 EVFYFYPETVAD
+429 
-441 QSPFGEVFPQWGGL
+441 
-455 VCVTAVAG
+455 
-463 RYGVKMK
+463 
-470 GGCWIFHYSVFFEK
+470 
-484 AGFSFLQV
+484 
-492 LYGLLERVGCEASRG
+492 

>member
-19 IRKLDQAGN
+19 IRKLDQAGS

-44 ISYYL
+44 ISYFL

-77 RAEHIDAAKK
+77 RAEHIDTAKK

-139 APEKNVLIV
+139 APEKKVLIV

-181 LDDYGASIIQ
+181 LDDYGACIIQ
-191 NQLEKHGAEFYLSD
+191 KQLEKHGAEFYLSD

-246 KVGPVDMGEGSA
+246 KVGRGILTDDRQETSLKDVYAAGDCTESYDITCGQSRILALLPNAQFQGSCAGTNMAGGEAHFTNA
-258 VGIEVTSRS
+258 V
-267 AEFAADGHG
+267 
-276 LQQPYLLLQAIG
+276 PMNAIG
-288 EYPHLFSQPCGR
+288 FFGSHVLTAGSYFGDTYEEKEGETYKKLFFDGDKLNGFILIDLPERAGIYTSLLRNQTS
-300 GRLSVRPCQHAHLA
+300 LSEVDFEALKKDP
-314 PFFGLLANLVDDAL
+314 GLLA
-328 QGGQDRVFQAFLEHQ
+328 FSEAFREQKLA
-343 RLGGVVDVLRSKPEV
+343 R
-358 HEFLEA
+358 
-364 LQAPFLETG
+364 
-373 LDEVFHRL
+373 
-381 HIVVGGLFDF
+381 
-391 LDFLG
+391 
-396 IGIGKVPVEIPQIL
+396 KV
-410 ELLLGESG
+410 
-418 EGRDVE
+418 
-424 VAKGD
+424 
-429 EVFYFYPETVAD
+429 
-441 QSPFGEVFPQWGGL
+441 
-455 VCVTAVAG
+455 
-463 RYGVKMK
+463 
-470 GGCWIFHYSVFFEK
+470 
-484 AGFSFLQV
+484 
-492 LYGLLERVGCEASRG
+492 

>member
-19 IRKLDQAGN
+19 IRKLDQAGS

-44 ISYYL
+44 ISYFL

-191 NQLEKHGAEFYLSD
+191 KQLEKHGAEFYLSD

-230 AAGVRPNV
+230 AAGVRLNV

-246 KVGPVDMGEGSA
+246 KVGRGILTDDRQETSLKDVYAAGDCTESYDITCGQSRILALLPNAQFQGSCAGTNMAGGEAHFTNA
-258 VGIEVTSRS
+258 V
-267 AEFAADGHG
+267 
-276 LQQPYLLLQAIG
+276 PMNAIG
-288 EYPHLFSQPCGR
+288 FFGSHVLTAGSYFGDTYEEKEGETYKKLFFDGDKLNGFILIDLPERAGIYTSLLRNQTS
-300 GRLSVRPCQHAHLA
+300 LSEVDFEALKKDP
-314 PFFGLLANLVDDAL
+314 GLLA
-328 QGGQDRVFQAFLEHQ
+328 FSEAFREQKLA
-343 RLGGVVDVLRSKPEV
+343 R
-358 HEFLEA
+358 
-364 LQAPFLETG
+364 
-373 LDEVFHRL
+373 
-381 HIVVGGLFDF
+381 
-391 LDFLG
+391 
-396 IGIGKVPVEIPQIL
+396 KV
-410 ELLLGESG
+410 
-418 EGRDVE
+418 
-424 VAKGD
+424 
-429 EVFYFYPETVAD
+429 
-441 QSPFGEVFPQWGGL
+441 
-455 VCVTAVAG
+455 
-463 RYGVKMK
+463 
-470 GGCWIFHYSVFFEK
+470 
-484 AGFSFLQV
+484 
-492 LYGLLERVGCEASRG
+492 